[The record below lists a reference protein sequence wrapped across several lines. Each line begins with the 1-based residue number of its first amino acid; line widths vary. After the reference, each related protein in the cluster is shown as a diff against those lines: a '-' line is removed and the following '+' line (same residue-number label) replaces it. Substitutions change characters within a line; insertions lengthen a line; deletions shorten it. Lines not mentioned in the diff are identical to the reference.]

1 MSTIKIKK
9 VAVLGSGVM
18 GSRIACHFANI
29 GLDVLLLD
37 IKANENNHPNKI
49 VNDALA
55 AAVKSN
61 PSPIYSKKFVSRI
74 KTGNFDDHLQEIKN
88 CDWIIEAIIER
99 LDIKKSLFEK
109 VELYRTKGTLISS
122 NTSGIPIE
130 MLIDGRS
137 EDFQDY
143 FCGTHFFN
151 PPRYLKLFEIIP
163 SSKTNR
169 KVIDFFLEYAPLYLG
184 KVAVLCKDTP
194 AFIANRIGVF
204 SMMSVFHLMQ
214 EMKLSIDDVDA
225 LTGTLLGKP
234 KSASFRTA
242 DVVGLD
248 TLVNVAEGI
257 KMYCPNDK
265 HQKTF
270 EMPKFIHYLVEN
282 NFLGDKTGQG
292 FYKKTKNSAG
302 KTEIISLNI
311 ETLEYQKNEKS
322 RFKSVGAV
330 KAEENIKKRIQLMHR
345 QDDIAAQFIKKLNYQ
360 IFEYITYR
368 IPEISNDLYAID
380 DAMKAGFGWEFGPF
394 ETWDLLGVSACYEE
408 MIAMGFKP
416 AAWVKTLID
425 SGKNNFYTL
434 VNGQRQFYNISKQD
448 FEMIPGATKNIK
460 LDHIRNEKT
469 VWKNSGCQ
477 LIDLGDGIINVEF
490 NTKMNAIG
498 AEIIQ
503 GIHKAIDLAEAGEFR
518 GVVLGNDAANFSAG
532 ANLAMVYM
540 LALEQEFDELNM
552 VIKMF
557 QDTVMRLRYSS
568 IPVVGAPHGLTLGGG
583 CEMMMHCDAVV
594 AAPET
599 YIGLVEVG
607 VGLIPGGGGTKELA
621 LRVSDACT
629 DSDPILPKLADAFT
643 AIATAK
649 TATSANEGFEIGVLL
664 PNKDEVCIQRERII
678 LEAKNKAIMLSE
690 NGYVKPIQRAD
701 IRVMGKSGL
710 GALYAGIEGFVLGN
724 YASEHDKKI
733 AQKVAWILCGGD
745 LSMPTLVT
753 EQYLLDL
760 EREAFL
766 SLLGERKTLE
776 RIQSILTSGKPL
788 RN

>member
-99 LDIKKSLFEK
+99 LDIKKSLYEK
-109 VELYRTKGTLISS
+109 VELYRTKGTLIST

-130 MLIDGRS
+130 LLIEGRS

-214 EMKLSIDDVDA
+214 EMDLSIDDVDA

-248 TLVNVAEGI
+248 TLVKVAEGI
-257 KMYCPNDK
+257 RNFCPNDEQK
-265 HQKTF
+265 HTF
-270 EMPKFIHYLVEN
+270 EMPAFVDFLTKN

-292 FYKKTKNSAG
+292 FYKKTKNDSG
-302 KTEIISLNI
+302 KTEILSLNTK
-311 ETLEYQKNEKS
+311 TLEYQKVEKT
-322 RFKSVGAV
+322 RFASVGAV
-330 KAEENIKKRIQLMHR
+330 KSEENLKKRIQLMHL
-345 QDDIAAQFIKKLNYQ
+345 QKDVAAQFIKKLNYK
-360 IFEYITYR
+360 IFEYVTHR

-380 DAMKAGFGWEFGPF
+380 DAMRAGFGWEFGPF
-394 ETWDLLGVSACYEE
+394 ETWDILGVSACYEE

-425 SGKNNFYTL
+425 SGNNHFYTL

-448 FEMIPGATKNIK
+448 FDFVPGTSNNIK
-460 LDHIRNEKT
+460 LDHIRKEKT

-594 AAPET
+594 AAAET

-649 TATSANEGFEIGVLL
+649 TATSAYEGFEIGVLL

-701 IRVMGKSGL
+701 IRVMGRSGL